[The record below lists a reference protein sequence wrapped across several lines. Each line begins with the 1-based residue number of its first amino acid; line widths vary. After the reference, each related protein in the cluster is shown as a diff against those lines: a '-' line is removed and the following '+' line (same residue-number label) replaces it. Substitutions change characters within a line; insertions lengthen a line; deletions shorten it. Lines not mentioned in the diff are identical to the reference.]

1 MHHSILLT
9 LGLGFSLGLK
19 HATEADHLAAVS
31 TIVSERKSLWGSAR
45 VGAIWGLGHSA
56 SLAVAGIL
64 VIVLGIAIPERVASI
79 LEFCVAFMIVAL
91 GSRLLYVTLRRSPRV
106 HVHMHT
112 HEGRPHRHLHFHLA
126 PDAHP
131 AAQSHDGAHSGLS
144 SWRTFIVGAVHG
156 LAGSA
161 ALTLLVLTE
170 VMQRGSVLLGLTYM
184 LIFGIGSLGGMTIM
198 SGLIGLP
205 FTLSFRFSRQ
215 LPQVLQLTAAI
226 ASVVFGIVYGM
237 GIIS

>member
-1 MHHSILLT
+1 MQNSILLT

-31 TIVSERKSLWGSAR
+31 TIVSERKSLWESAR
-45 VGAIWGLGHSA
+45 VGAIWGLGHSV
-56 SLAVAGIL
+56 SLFAAGLL
-64 VIVLGIAIPERVASI
+64 VIVLGIAIPARVASL
-79 LEFCVAFMIVAL
+79 LEFCVALMIVTL
-91 GSRLLYVTLRRSPRV
+91 GSRLLYITLRRNQRM
-106 HVHMHT
+106 HVHLHT
-112 HEGRPHRHLHFHLA
+112 HEGRAHRHLHFHQGS
-126 PDAHP
+126 DGHP
-131 AAQSHDGAHSGLS
+131 VTQSHEGLHSGLS
-144 SWRTFIVGAVHG
+144 RWRTFLVGIVHG

-170 VMQRGSVLLGLTYM
+170 VMQRGSVLLGLSYL
-184 LIFGIGSLGGMTIM
+184 LIFGIGSIGGMTIM

-215 LPQVLQLTAAI
+215 LPHILQFTAAI
-226 ASVVFGIVYGM
+226 ASVIFGIIYGL